1 MFYQGATLVSSAAG
15 SFLHRS
21 PAHSISVRVRHWLE
35 RWSHLQERA
44 ESSDFGRGILSAFVI
59 VTVGLV
65 LATNL
70 PSSPLRDKLMTPG
83 QPYLNAL
90 GLDQSWAIFAPEP
103 RRAVLDLRAVVRY
116 DDGSTA
122 TWRIP
127 HDDPFVGTF
136 RDYRWRKWLEN
147 VIGDA
152 NQQLWRPAAIWIAAH
167 EARPG
172 RRAVQ
177 VTLVRRFA
185 TLQPPGQSPSQLP
198 WQEKLFYTLD
208 IKGPAP
214 R

>member
-1 MFYQGATLVSSAAG
+1 
-15 SFLHRS
+15 
-21 PAHSISVRVRHWLE
+21 VRTWLE
-35 RWSHLQERA
+35 RWSDLQERA
-44 ESSDFGRGILSAFVI
+44 EASEFGRGLISAFVL

-65 LATNL
+65 VATNL
-70 PSSPLRDKLMTPG
+70 PSSPLRDRLMGPG

-103 RRAVLDLRAVVRY
+103 RKAAIDLRAVVRY

-122 TWRIP
+122 AWRIP
-127 HDDPFVGTF
+127 DDDPVIGTF

-147 VIGDA
+147 VIADA
-152 NQQLWRPAAIWIAAH
+152 NQQLWRPAAIWVAAH

-177 VTLVRRFA
+177 VTLIRRFA
-185 TLQPPGQSPSQLP
+185 TLQPPGQEPDRLP
-198 WQEKLFYTLD
+198 WRESTFYTLD
-208 IKGPAP
+208 ITPPA